1 MALEFGIQ
9 FFPCVGPDEK
19 SAADYW
25 GESLH
30 LVGLCDALGFT
41 SVRTVEHYFHPYGGY
56 SPSPV
61 VFLAAAAMRTAEA
74 RPAPSPPASSRT
86 PTRSPTSG
94 RSSGAM

>member
-30 LVGLCDALGFT
+30 
-41 SVRTVEHYFHPYGGY
+41 
-56 SPSPV
+56 
-61 VFLAAAAMRTAEA
+61 
-74 RPAPSPPASSRT
+74 
-86 PTRSPTSG
+86 
-94 RSSGAM
+94 